1 MGGAENLLSFDEQY
15 IPYFDE
21 RRLRS
26 LGSASDQ
33 SRLIAAYALALAAST
48 SGSGGLHPGLVLLD
62 EPLQQNPDPD
72 HRDRFIQFL
81 SRQLARSAGFQTI
94 IFTSLTTAEVARLRR
109 QGVNVRTPEG
119 KKLLQLVPEAPT
131 KPVPPAPAKLAG

>member
-1 MGGAENLLSFDEQY
+1 VGGAENLLSFDEQY

-62 EPLQQNPDPD
+62 EPLQQNP
-72 HRDRFIQFL
+72 DRFIQFL

>member
-26 LGSASDQ
+26 KYGM
-33 SRLIAAYALALAAST
+33 
-48 SGSGGLHPGLVLLD
+48 VLLD

>member
-1 MGGAENLLSFDEQY
+1 VGGAENLLSFDEQY

-81 SRQLARSAGFQTI
+81 SRQLARSAGVQTI